1 MRESDLRSAAPVVC
15 RRLATAAAEIT
26 RPSPQDAESVGARS
40 LGTGEERR
48 RQELGVQAPPLDLL
62 PRLLDH
68 LHTVPGTGSD
78 SYSPPQPIWLD
89 IAIAAPG
96 GTQQRG
102 GGWRGTGG
110 SALEAGVARS
120 NVVAGAAHWRRG
132 RGRAGGGSFFI
143 FFLN

>member
-1 MRESDLRSAAPVVC
+1 MC

-78 SYSPPQPIWLD
+78 SYSPPQPDLAGD
-89 IAIAAPG
+89 RRRRARRRAAAWRWVAGHWRRRTG
-96 GTQQRG
+96 GGGGAQQRG
-102 GGWRGTGG
+102 GGWRRTGG
-110 SALEAGVARS
+110 VGGV
-120 NVVAGAAHWRRG
+120 VLV
-132 RGRAGGGSFFI
+132 GGSFFI
-143 FFLN
+143 FSLR